1 MSFSSTN
8 GKGLPDGRPLYRL
21 VRLAGIEPTTP
32 WFVAKYS
39 IQLSYS
45 RNSHNYAMEEKNYIT
60 PAGHERIRSE
70 LLQLLNLDRPEVVK
84 VVHWAASNGDRSEN
98 GDYIYGKKRLREI
111 DRRIRFLNQRL
122 EFAVI
127 VDNAAR
133 KKGEADAE
141 QVFFGATVTY
151 ENLEGPEGGKET
163 TITIVGV
170 DEVDL
175 DQGHVSWVSPIAKA
189 LIKARIGDCVKIQT
203 PTGPTE
209 IEILDVQYN

>member
-1 MSFSSTN
+1 M
-8 GKGLPDGRPLYRL
+8 

-60 PAGHERIRSE
+60 PAGHERIKKE
-70 LLQLLNLDRPEVVK
+70 LLQLLNLDRPEIVK

-122 EFAVI
+122 EFAVV
-127 VDNAAR
+127 VDNSAR
-133 KKGEADAE
+133 KSGDADTE

-151 ENLEGPEGGKET
+151 APVSGSSAGKET
-163 TITIVGV
+163 TIKIVGV

-175 DQGHVSWVSPIAKA
+175 EIGHVSWISPIAKA
-189 LIKARIGDCVKIQT
+189 LIKARLGDCVKIQT

-209 IEILDVQYN
+209 IEILDVQYL

>member
-1 MSFSSTN
+1 M
-8 GKGLPDGRPLYRL
+8 

-45 RNSHNYAMEEKNYIT
+45 RNIHNYAMEEKNYIT
-60 PAGHERIRSE
+60 PTGHERIKTE

-111 DRRIRFLNQRL
+111 DRRIRFLNKRL
-122 EFAVI
+122 EFAVV
-127 VDNAAR
+127 VDNSAR
-133 KKGEADAE
+133 KSGDADAE

-151 ENLEGPEGGKET
+151 STLLGEDAGKEIN
-163 TITIVGV
+163 ITIVGV

-175 DQGHVSWVSPIAKA
+175 DKGHVSWVSPIAKA
-189 LIKARIGDCVKIQT
+189 LIKARLGDCVSIRT
-203 PTGPTE
+203 PTGPCE
-209 IEILDVQYN
+209 IEILEVQYL

>member
-1 MSFSSTN
+1 M
-8 GKGLPDGRPLYRL
+8 

-45 RNSHNYAMEEKNYIT
+45 RNIHNYAMEEKNYIT
-60 PAGHERIRSE
+60 PTGHERIKTE

-111 DRRIRFLNQRL
+111 DRRIRFLNKRL
-122 EFAVI
+122 EFAVV
-127 VDNAAR
+127 VDNSAR
-133 KKGEADAE
+133 KSGDADAE

-151 ENLEGPEGGKET
+151 SPLKGEEAGKEII
-163 TITIVGV
+163 ITIVGV

-175 DQGHVSWVSPIAKA
+175 DKGHVSWVSPIAKA
-189 LIKARIGDCVKIQT
+189 LIKARLGDCVSIQT
-203 PTGPTE
+203 PTGPYE
-209 IEILDVQYN
+209 IEILEVEYR

>member
-1 MSFSSTN
+1 M
-8 GKGLPDGRPLYRL
+8 

-60 PAGHERIRSE
+60 PAGHERIKKE
-70 LLQLLNLDRPEVVK
+70 LLQLLNLDRPEIVK

-111 DRRIRFLNQRL
+111 DRRIRFLNQRR
-122 EFAVI
+122 EFAVV
-127 VDNAAR
+127 VDNSAR
-133 KKGEADAE
+133 QSGDADAE

-151 ENLEGPEGGKET
+151 ALVTGSSAGKET
-163 TITIVGV
+163 IITIVGV
-170 DEVDL
+170 DEVNL
-175 DQGHVSWVSPIAKA
+175 DKGHVSWVSPIAKA
-189 LIKARIGDCVKIQT
+189 LIKARLGDCVNIQT
-203 PTGPTE
+203 PTGPAE
-209 IEILDVQYN
+209 IEILNVQYL

>member
-1 MSFSSTN
+1 M
-8 GKGLPDGRPLYRL
+8 
-21 VRLAGIEPTTP
+21 RLAGIEPTTP

-60 PAGHERIRSE
+60 PAGHERIKSE

-111 DRRIRFLNQRL
+111 DRRIRFLNKRL
-122 EFAVI
+122 EFAVV
-127 VDNAAR
+127 VDNLAR
-133 KKGEADAE
+133 KSGDADAE
-141 QVFFGATVTY
+141 QVFFGASVTY
-151 ENLEGPEGGKET
+151 SLLEGALAGKET

-175 DQGHVSWVSPIAKA
+175 DKGHVSWVSPIAKA
-189 LIKARIGDCVKIQT
+189 LIKARLGDCVKIQT
-203 PTGPTE
+203 PNGPAE
-209 IEILDVQYN
+209 IEILNVQYL

>member
-1 MSFSSTN
+1 M
-8 GKGLPDGRPLYRL
+8 

-60 PAGHERIRSE
+60 PAGHERIKTE

-122 EFAVI
+122 EFALV
-127 VDNAAR
+127 VDNNAR
-133 KKGEADAE
+133 KSGDADAA
-141 QVFFGATVTY
+141 QIFFGATVTY
-151 ENLEGPEGGKET
+151 APTVGIQTEKQT

-175 DQGHVSWVSPIAKA
+175 EKNHVSWVSPIAKA
-189 LIKARIGDCVKIQT
+189 LIKARIGDCVTIQT
-203 PTGPTE
+203 PTGPSE
-209 IEILDVQYN
+209 IEILDVQYL

>member
-1 MSFSSTN
+1 MVSSTN
-8 GKGLPDGRPLYRL
+8 GKGLPDGRPLCRL

-60 PAGHERIRSE
+60 PVGHERIKRE
-70 LLQLLNLDRPEVVK
+70 LLQLLNLDRPEVVRI
-84 VVHWAASNGDRSEN
+84 VHWAASNGDRSEN

-122 EFAVI
+122 EFAVV
-127 VDNAAR
+127 VDNQAR
-133 KKGEADAE
+133 KSGEADSE

-151 ENLEGPEGGKET
+151 ESLEGTDSGKKT
-163 TITIVGV
+163 CITIVGV

-175 DQGHVSWVSPIAKA
+175 DQGHVSWVSPIARA
-189 LIKARIGDCVKIQT
+189 LIKARLGDCVKIQT

-209 IEILDVQYN
+209 IEILDVEYR

>member
-1 MSFSSTN
+1 M
-8 GKGLPDGRPLYRL
+8 

-60 PAGHERIRSE
+60 PAGHERIKTE

-84 VVHWAASNGDRSEN
+84 VVHGAASNGDRSEN

-111 DRRIRFLNQRL
+111 DRRIRFLNKRL
-122 EFAVI
+122 EFAVV
-127 VDNAAR
+127 VDNSAR
-133 KKGEADAE
+133 KSGDADTE
-141 QVFFGATVTY
+141 QIFFGATVTY
-151 ENLEGPEGGKET
+151 SPLEGKDAGKET
-163 TITIVGV
+163 AITIVGV

-175 DQGHVSWVSPIAKA
+175 EKNHVSWVSPIAKA
-189 LIKARIGDCVKIQT
+189 LIKARLGDCVTIQT

-209 IEILDVQYN
+209 IEILDVQYL

>member
-1 MSFSSTN
+1 M
-8 GKGLPDGRPLYRL
+8 
-21 VRLAGIEPTTP
+21 RLAGIEPTTP

-60 PAGHERIRSE
+60 PAGHERIKRE

-122 EFAVI
+122 EFAVV
-127 VDNAAR
+127 VDNQVR
-133 KKGEADAE
+133 KSGEADAE

-151 ENLEGPEGGKET
+151 ANLEGEDAGKKT
-163 TITIVGV
+163 SITIVGV

-175 DQGHVSWVSPIAKA
+175 DLGHVSWVSPIAKA
-189 LIKARIGDCVKIQT
+189 LIKSRLGDCVKIQT

-209 IEILDVQYN
+209 IEILDVQYQ

>member
-1 MSFSSTN
+1 M
-8 GKGLPDGRPLYRL
+8 
-21 VRLAGIEPTTP
+21 RLAGIEPTTP

-60 PAGHERIRSE
+60 PTGHERIKTE
-70 LLQLLNLDRPEVVK
+70 LLQLLDVERPEIVK

-122 EFAVI
+122 EFAVV
-127 VDNAAR
+127 VDNTAR
-133 KKGEADAE
+133 KSGEADAE
-141 QVFFGATVTY
+141 QIFFGATVSY
-151 ENLEGPEGGKET
+151 AALEGKDAGKET
-163 TITIVGV
+163 RITIVGV

-175 DQGHVSWVSPIAKA
+175 DRGNVSWVSPIAKA
-189 LIKARIGDCVKIQT
+189 LIKARLGDCVKIQT
-203 PTGPTE
+203 PTGLTE
-209 IEILDVQYN
+209 IEILDVQYL

>member
-1 MSFSSTN
+1 MV
-8 GKGLPDGRPLYRL
+8 

-60 PAGHERIRSE
+60 PPGHERIKAE
-70 LLQLLNLDRPEVVK
+70 LLKLLNVDRPEVVQ

-122 EFAVI
+122 EFAVVI
-127 VDNAAR
+127 DNLAR
-133 KKGEADAE
+133 KNGDADAD

-151 ENLEGPEGGKET
+151 SPLEGSEAGKEIV
-163 TITIVGV
+163 ITIVGV

-175 DQGHVSWVSPIAKA
+175 EKNHVSWVSPIAKA
-189 LIKARIGDCVKIQT
+189 LIKAKLGDCVVIQT
-203 PTGPTE
+203 PTGPCE
-209 IEILDVQYN
+209 IEILAVQYL

>member
-1 MSFSSTN
+1 M
-8 GKGLPDGRPLYRL
+8 

-60 PAGHERIRSE
+60 PAGHERIRTE
-70 LLQLLNLDRPEVVK
+70 LLRLLNLDRPEVVK

-151 ENLEGPEGGKET
+151 ENLEGPERSKET

>member
-1 MSFSSTN
+1 M
-8 GKGLPDGRPLYRL
+8 

-60 PAGHERIRSE
+60 PAGHERLRAE
-70 LLQLLNLDRPEVVK
+70 LLELLDVERPKIVEI
-84 VVHWAASNGDRSEN
+84 VHWAASNGDRSEN

-122 EFAVI
+122 ENAVVVNNSDRI
-127 VDNAAR
+127 ANGGDP
-133 KKGEADAE
+133 E
-141 QVFFGATVTY
+141 QIFFGATVQY
-151 ENLEGPEGGKET
+151 CDSEGIET
-163 TITIVGV
+163 TIRIVGV

-175 DQGHVSWVSPIAKA
+175 ERGYVSWVSPIAKA
-189 LIKARIGDCVKIQT
+189 LIKAKVGDTVKIQT
-203 PTGPTE
+203 PSGLKE
-209 IEILDVQYN
+209 IDIVGVNYDES

>member
-1 MSFSSTN
+1 M
-8 GKGLPDGRPLYRL
+8 
-21 VRLAGIEPTTP
+21 RLAGIEPTTP

-60 PAGHERIRSE
+60 PTGHERIKTE
-70 LLQLLNLDRPEVVK
+70 LLQLLDVERPEIVK

-122 EFAVI
+122 EFAIV

-133 KKGEADAE
+133 KSGEADTE
-141 QVFFGATVTY
+141 QIFFGATVTY
-151 ENLEGPEGGKET
+151 AALEGKDTGKET
-163 TITIVGV
+163 RITIVGV

-175 DQGHVSWVSPIAKA
+175 EKGYVSWVSPIAKA
-189 LIKARIGDCVKIQT
+189 LIKARLGDCVKIQT
-203 PTGPTE
+203 PTGPAE
-209 IEILDVQYN
+209 IEILDVQYL

>member
-1 MSFSSTN
+1 M
-8 GKGLPDGRPLYRL
+8 

-45 RNSHNYAMEEKNYIT
+45 RIRQNYAMDTKNYIT
-60 PAGHERIRSE
+60 PAGHEALKTE
-70 LLQLLNLDRPEVVK
+70 LLHLLDHERPEIVQ

-122 EFAVI
+122 ENAVVVNNQERI
-127 VDNAAR
+127 A
-133 KKGEADAE
+133 KGGDPE
-141 QVFFGATVTY
+141 QIFFGATVLYSDADGT
-151 ENLEGPEGGKET
+151 ET
-163 TITIVGV
+163 RVRIVGV

-175 DQGHVSWVSPIAKA
+175 EKGDVSWISPIAKA
-189 LIKARIGDCVKIQT
+189 LIKAKVGDTVRIQT
-203 PTGPTE
+203 PAGLKE
-209 IEILDVQYN
+209 IDILEVSYEDR

>member
-1 MSFSSTN
+1 M
-8 GKGLPDGRPLYRL
+8 

-60 PAGHERIRSE
+60 PAGHERIKAE

-111 DRRIRFLNQRL
+111 DRRIRFLNKRL
-122 EFAVI
+122 EFAVV
-127 VDNAAR
+127 VDNSAR
-133 KKGEADAE
+133 KSGDANAE
-141 QVFFGATVTY
+141 QIFFGATVTY
-151 ENLEGPEGGKET
+151 SPLEGKDIGKEI

-175 DQGHVSWVSPIAKA
+175 EKNHVSWVSPIAKA
-189 LIKARIGDCVKIQT
+189 LIKAKLGDCVSIQT
-203 PTGPTE
+203 PTGPSE
-209 IEILDVQYN
+209 IEILDVQYL

>member
-1 MSFSSTN
+1 
-8 GKGLPDGRPLYRL
+8 L

-60 PAGHERIRSE
+60 PAGHERLRAE
-70 LLQLLNLDRPEVVK
+70 LLQLLDVERPKIVEI
-84 VVHWAASNGDRSEN
+84 VHWAASNGDRSEN

-122 EFAVI
+122 EFAVV

-133 KKGEADAE
+133 ISGEQDAD

-151 ENLEGPEGGKET
+151 CPASGPDHGKEEN
-163 TITIVGV
+163 ITIVGV

-175 DQGHVSWVSPIAKA
+175 EKGYVSWVSPIAKA
-189 LIKARIGDCVKIQT
+189 LIKARIGDCVRIQT
-203 PTGPTE
+203 PTGSTE
-209 IEILDVQYN
+209 IEILDVQYR

>member
-1 MSFSSTN
+1 M
-8 GKGLPDGRPLYRL
+8 
-21 VRLAGIEPTTP
+21 RLAGIEPTTP

-60 PAGHERIRSE
+60 PAGHERIKSE

-122 EFAVI
+122 EFAVV
-127 VDNAAR
+127 VDNQAR
-133 KKGEADAE
+133 KSGDADAE

-151 ENLEGPEGGKET
+151 ASLEGPEAGNET

-175 DQGHVSWVSPIAKA
+175 DLGHVSWVSPIAKA
-189 LIKARIGDCVKIQT
+189 LIKARVGDCVKIQT
-203 PTGPTE
+203 PTGPSE
-209 IEILDVQYN
+209 IEILDVQYL

>member
-1 MSFSSTN
+1 
-8 GKGLPDGRPLYRL
+8 L

-45 RNSHNYAMEEKNYIT
+45 RNSYNYAMEEKNYIT
-60 PAGHERIRSE
+60 PGGHARLRAE
-70 LLQLLNLDRPEVVK
+70 LLELLDVERPKIVEI
-84 VVHWAASNGDRSEN
+84 VHLAASNGDRSEN

-122 EFAVI
+122 EFAVV

-133 KKGEADAE
+133 RSGEQDAD
-141 QVFFGATVTY
+141 QVFFGASVSHCSTS
-151 ENLEGPEGGKET
+151 GPDKGKEEN
-163 TITIVGV
+163 ITIVGV

-175 DQGHVSWVSPIAKA
+175 EKGYVSWVSPIAKA
-189 LIKARIGDCVKIQT
+189 LIKARTGDCVRIQT
-203 PTGPTE
+203 PTGPAE
-209 IEILDVQYN
+209 IEILDVEYRH